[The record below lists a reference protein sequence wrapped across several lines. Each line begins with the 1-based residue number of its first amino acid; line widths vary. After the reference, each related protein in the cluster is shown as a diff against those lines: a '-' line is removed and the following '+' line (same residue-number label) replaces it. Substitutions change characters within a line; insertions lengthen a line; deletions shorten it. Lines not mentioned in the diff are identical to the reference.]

1 MAGAVQIAMSADFLS
16 AFAKLPRPTQR
27 NVRAFITKF
36 NANPTSS
43 GLNYERIHGGR
54 DTGMRSLRIDGDYR
68 AIALQPERGNVHVLL
83 WADKHDEA
91 YTWAERHECRI
102 NAATGALQVYEP
114 QSGEWSGGPV
124 GGAAPEEAAPAA
136 AARTGAFDGLRDREL
151 MRLGVPEAMLPEV
164 RRIAGERDLDTMQD
178 RLPVEAYEALFLHLA
193 GESYAALVLEREA
206 PESPVD
212 TDDFG
217 AALGQ
222 LDSQS
227 RFAIAHDQL
236 ELEAMLNAP
245 LERWRVFLHPS
256 QRRLAERHWNGP
268 VRVLGGAGTGK
279 TVVAMHRARWLTRQF
294 ARQLG
299 RQAADG
305 GRILFTTWTR
315 NLAVDIEQNLR
326 LICTP
331 EEMARIEVTNL
342 DRWVRGFLQGQRY
355 DFRVQYGRDDESW
368 ERALDL
374 KDAGLEFPDAFY
386 GDEWEQVVLARGV
399 TTEEEYRRV
408 SRVGRGTGLN
418 RAARVKVW
426 RVFEEYRAQL
436 AERGLKEVDDA
447 YRDAA
452 SLLDAGAAELAY
464 RSVIVDEAQDMSAQA
479 FRLLR
484 RIVPEGQDNL
494 FLVGDAHQRIYGRS
508 RVVLSRCGIN
518 IVGRSRKL
526 RLNYRTTEETRGWA
540 ATLLRGR
547 PIDDLDGGADDDRIR
562 SLTHGPEPLLQRF
575 ESREKQTAGIVRYL
589 ERLRRQGRLLRSVCI
604 VAPTKR
610 ELDALEGGLRD
621 RELPVF
627 RLGPDTVDDGTK
639 EGVRLATMHRV
650 KGLEFDR
657 VVIASVNA
665 GLVPQPRAY
674 AGAGDAAER
683 EKAETKERA
692 LLYVAATRAKKELL
706 ILSYGRPSP
715 FLT

>member
-16 AFAKLPRPTQR
+16 AFAKLPRPQQR
-27 NVRAFITKF
+27 SVRAFITKF
-36 NANPTSS
+36 NANPTST
-43 GLNYERIHGGR
+43 GLNYERIHGAR
-54 DTGMRSLRIDGDYR
+54 EAAMRSLRIDGGYR
-68 AIALQPERGNVHVLL
+68 AIVLKPATGNVHLLL

-91 YTWAERHECRI
+91 YAWAARHECRI
-102 NAATGALQVYEP
+102 NQETGALQVYEP
-114 QSGEWSGGPV
+114 QS
-124 GGAAPEEAAPAA
+124 AAPLEAAPTA
-136 AARTGAFDGLRDREL
+136 AARSPQAFDGVRDREL
-151 MRLGVPEAMLPEV
+151 MRLGVPQAMLPEV
-164 RRIAGERDLDTMQD
+164 REIRSEQDLDDLQA
-178 RLPVEAYEALFLHLA
+178 RLPVEAYEALFLLLA
-193 GESYAALVLEREA
+193 GESYEALVLEREA

-212 TDDFG
+212 PDDFG
-217 AALGQ
+217 AALGR
-222 LDSQS
+222 LDSQA

-256 QRRLAERHWNGP
+256 QRRLAERRWNGP

-279 TVVAMHRARWLTRQF
+279 TVVAMHRARWL
-294 ARQLG
+294 ARQPG

-386 GDEWEQVVLARGV
+386 RDEWEQVVLARGV

-408 SRVGRGTGLN
+408 SRIGRGTRLN
-418 RAARVKVW
+418 RATRVKVW

-436 AERGLKEVDDA
+436 AERGVKEVDDA

-452 SLLDAGAAELAY
+452 SLLEAGAAELAY
-464 RSVIVDEAQDMSAQA
+464 RSIIVDEAQDMSTQA

-484 RIVPEGQDNL
+484 RIVPEGPDDL

-508 RVVLSRCGIN
+508 RVVLSQCGIG

-540 ATLLRGR
+540 ATLLHDR

-562 SLTHGPEPLLQRF
+562 SLTHGPAPLLQRF
-575 ESREKQTAGIVRYL
+575 ESREEQAAGIVRYL
-589 ERLRRQGRLLRSVCI
+589 ERLRGQGRLLRSVCV

-610 ELDALEGGLRD
+610 ELDALERAVGDRD
-621 RELPVF
+621 LSVF

-665 GLVPQPRAY
+665 GLIPHRRAY
-674 AGAGDAAER
+674 EGAGDSAEQ

-706 ILSYGRPSP
+706 ILSYGQPSP
-715 FLT
+715 FLA

>member
-54 DTGMRSLRIDGDYR
+54 DTGMRSLRIDGGYR
-68 AIALQPERGNVHVLL
+68 AIVLQPERGNVHVLL

-124 GGAAPEEAAPAA
+124 GETAPEQSAPAA
-136 AARTGAFDGLRDREL
+136 AARPGTFDGLRDREL

-164 RRIAGERDLDTMQD
+164 RRIGGERDLDAMQD

-193 GESYAALVLEREA
+193 GEPYAALVLEREA

-279 TVVAMHRARWLTRQF
+279 TVVAMHRARWLARQF

-355 DFRVQYGRDDESW
+355 DFRVQYGRDGESW

-374 KDAGLEFPDAFY
+374 KDPGLEFPDAFY
-386 GDEWEQVVLARGV
+386 RDEWEQVVLARGV
-399 TTEEEYRRV
+399 TSEDEYRRV
-408 SRVGRGTGLN
+408 SRVGRGTRLS

-540 ATLLRGR
+540 AT
-547 PIDDLDGGADDDRIR
+547 A
-562 SLTHGPEPLLQRF
+562 
-575 ESREKQTAGIVRYL
+575 
-589 ERLRRQGRLLRSVCI
+589 
-604 VAPTKR
+604 AP
-610 ELDALEGGLRD
+610 
-621 RELPVF
+621 
-627 RLGPDTVDDGTK
+627 
-639 EGVRLATMHRV
+639 
-650 KGLEFDR
+650 
-657 VVIASVNA
+657 
-665 GLVPQPRAY
+665 
-674 AGAGDAAER
+674 
-683 EKAETKERA
+683 
-692 LLYVAATRAKKELL
+692 
-706 ILSYGRPSP
+706 RPSD
-715 FLT
+715 

>member
-1 MAGAVQIAMSADFLS
+1 MREAIQIAMSADFLS
-16 AFAKLPRPTQR
+16 AFAQLPRPQQR
-27 NVRAFITKF
+27 SVRAFITKF
-36 NANPTSS
+36 NANPTST
-43 GLNYERIHGGR
+43 GLNYERIHGAR
-54 DTGMRSLRIDGDYR
+54 DAAMRSLRIDGGYR
-68 AIALQPERGNVHVLL
+68 AIVLKPATGNVHLLL

-91 YTWAERHECRI
+91 YAWAERHECRI
-102 NAATGALQVYEP
+102 NRETGALQVYEP
-114 QSGEWSGGPV
+114 QS
-124 GGAAPEEAAPAA
+124 AAPPEAAPTAA
-136 AARTGAFDGLRDREL
+136 GRGPQAFDGVRDREL
-151 MRLGVPEAMLPEV
+151 VRLGVPEAMLPEV
-164 RRIAGERDLDTMQD
+164 REIRSEPDLDDLQA
-178 RLPVEAYEALFLHLA
+178 RLPVEAYEALFFLMA
-193 GESYAALVLEREA
+193 GESYEALVLEREA

-212 TDDFG
+212 PDDFG
-217 AALGQ
+217 AALGR

-279 TVVAMHRARWLTRQF
+279 TVVAMHRARWLARQL

-331 EEMARIEVTNL
+331 EEKARIEVTNL

-355 DFRVQYGRDDESW
+355 DFRVQYGRDGESW

-408 SRVGRGTGLN
+408 SRVGRGTRLN

-464 RSVIVDEAQDMSAQA
+464 RSVIVDEAQDMSTQA

-508 RVVLSRCGIN
+508 RVVLGQCGIS

-575 ESREKQTAGIVRYL
+575 ESREKQAAGIVQYL
-589 ERLRRQGRLLRSVCI
+589 ERLRGQGRLLRSVCI

-610 ELDALEGGLRD
+610 ELDSLEGGLRD
-621 RELPVF
+621 RDLPVF

-657 VVIASVNA
+657 VVIASVND
-665 GLVPQPRAY
+665 GLVPHSRAY

-706 ILSYGRPSP
+706 ILSYGTPSP
-715 FLT
+715 FLA

>member
-1 MAGAVQIAMSADFLS
+1 M
-16 AFAKLPRPTQR
+16 
-27 NVRAFITKF
+27 
-36 NANPTSS
+36 
-43 GLNYERIHGGR
+43 
-54 DTGMRSLRIDGDYR
+54 
-68 AIALQPERGNVHVLL
+68 
-83 WADKHDEA
+83 
-91 YTWAERHECRI
+91 
-102 NAATGALQVYEP
+102 
-114 QSGEWSGGPV
+114 
-124 GGAAPEEAAPAA
+124 
-136 AARTGAFDGLRDREL
+136 
-151 MRLGVPEAMLPEV
+151 
-164 RRIAGERDLDTMQD
+164 
-178 RLPVEAYEALFLHLA
+178 
-193 GESYAALVLEREA
+193 
-206 PESPVD
+206 
-212 TDDFG
+212 
-217 AALGQ
+217 
-222 LDSQS
+222 
-227 RFAIAHDQL
+227 
-236 ELEAMLNAP
+236 
-245 LERWRVFLHPS
+245 
-256 QRRLAERHWNGP
+256 
-268 VRVLGGAGTGK
+268 RVLGGAGTGK
-279 TVVAMHRARWLTRQF
+279 TVVAMHRARWLARQF
-294 ARQLG
+294 ARELG

-355 DFRVQYGRDDESW
+355 DFRVQYGRDDASW

-386 GDEWEQVVLARGV
+386 RDEWEQVVLARGV
-399 TTEEEYRRV
+399 TSEDEYRRV
-408 SRVGRGTGLN
+408 SRVGRGTRLS

-575 ESREKQTAGIVRYL
+575 ESREAQAAGIVPVPGAPARAGAAPAQRVHRRSH
-589 ERLRRQGRLLRSVCI
+589 EAGARLDRAGGCGIAICRSSGWGRTRWTTGRKRGCVSRPCTASRDLR
-604 VAPTKR
+604 
-610 ELDALEGGLRD
+610 
-621 RELPVF
+621 
-627 RLGPDTVDDGTK
+627 
-639 EGVRLATMHRV
+639 
-650 KGLEFDR
+650 FDR

-674 AGAGDAAER
+674 AGAGDRRGAAE
-683 EKAETKERA
+683 
-692 LLYVAATRAKKELL
+692 
-706 ILSYGRPSP
+706 GPRPRNARSCTSRP
-715 FLT
+715 PAQRRNY